1 MIMKYDDGGSV
12 EHIWKLEMNKRI
24 IFFLYYVL
32 PDNDGNDDD
41 NNGKVSSPIRKFNLT
56 VYLNE

>member
-1 MIMKYDDGGSV
+1 MMMV
-12 EHIWKLEMNKRI
+12 EVDLLNTFESLKLRNTS
-24 IFFLYYVL
+24 FFLYYVL

>member
-1 MIMKYDDGGSV
+1 MMMVVVDLLNTFESLKLIKKGS
-12 EHIWKLEMNKRI
+12 
-24 IFFLYYVL
+24 FLYYVL